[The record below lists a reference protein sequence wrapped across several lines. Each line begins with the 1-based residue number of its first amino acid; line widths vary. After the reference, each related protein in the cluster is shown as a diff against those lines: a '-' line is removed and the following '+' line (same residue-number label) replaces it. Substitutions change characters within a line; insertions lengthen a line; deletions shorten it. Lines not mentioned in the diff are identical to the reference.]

1 VAELNESFVFAIE
14 KQSKLLGQFGVEC
27 VIVGGVAASLYGS
40 AMPTSDIDVCYARD
54 PQNLKRIAAAL
65 QFIAVTQI
73 PLVAIAEAGLGQVV
87 PHCRQTALSPAPTQS
102 LCGFATVARNDS
114 SAGRRRR
121 CQGV

>member
-1 VAELNESFVFAIE
+1 MRTEIEQYFLNPPP
-14 KQSKLLGQFGVEC
+14 
-27 VIVGGVAASLYGS
+27 GS
-40 AMPTSDIDVCYARD
+40 AAER
-54 PQNLKRIAAAL
+54 AAAFGIDLTL
-65 QFIAVTQI
+65 QQDRSRLSLFSCHCIAVTQI

-87 PHCRQTALSPAPTQS
+87 PHCRQTALSPDPTQS